1 MNRIKQWI
9 EQGPLLVDGG
19 MGTYFSSK
27 EHLPGSGCE
36 MASIEKPVLI
46 SAIHREYLEAGARVI
61 KTNTFAANRPT
72 YRHTETVRRI
82 IRASWNLAV
91 RAAAPFGAEVCADIG
106 PVTGLSPAA
115 AVSCSAQPERAIR
128 FRSLR
133 ESSGIEVNCSTGI
146 FVI

>member
-72 YRHTETVRRI
+72 YPAYGNGAADHPGILE
-82 IRASWNLAV
+82 SGGSGSGAV
-91 RAAAPFGAEVCADIG
+91 RGGGLRGHRPGDRAA
-106 PVTGLSPAA
+106 
-115 AVSCSAQPERAIR
+115 
-128 FRSLR
+128 
-133 ESSGIEVNCSTGI
+133 SGGCGTGI
-146 FVI
+146 PLHCGGVPVPGGGELPV